1 LTKHENK
8 LNNSLQ
14 KKKKLNLGS
23 IIIEEKRAK
32 NVVNK
37 V

>member
-1 LTKHENK
+1 MKI
-8 LNNSLQ
+8 NSITLYK

>member
-1 LTKHENK
+1 MKI
-8 LNNSLQ
+8 NSITLY